1 MGEADSTEGLNGFPV
16 TYDGLYLAKSVS
28 VVIITLLVVIID
40 IKTFT
45 WYTIT
50 IALTLFTL
58 GFLVMVYLLENLSY
72 FGRGYKSLADNDSS
86 KFYLVIIVVTGVTIG
101 VKLIINIGDSE
112 LFPTEIDKILKEK
125 NNKGYLSIGNLNP
138 HIHPK

>member
-101 VKLIINIGDSE
+101 VKLIINIGDS
-112 LFPTEIDKILKEK
+112 
-125 NNKGYLSIGNLNP
+125 
-138 HIHPK
+138 